1 VPREFL
7 FVYGTLRSEF
17 DNPFARRLRAEARL
31 VGRATVVGSIFRV
44 AEYPG
49 FWPEPAGEVHGEV
62 YRLSSPATLQA
73 LDEYEGPEYE
83 RVGTTVST
91 GESVWIYRFERQPP
105 PALRIAS
112 GDFCAP

>member
-1 VPREFL
+1 VYELL

-31 VGRATVVGSIFRV
+31 LGRATVVGSIYRV

-49 FWPEPAGEVHGEV
+49 FWPEPAGVVHGEV
-62 YRLSSPATLQA
+62 YELMSPGTLQA
-73 LDEYEGPEYE
+73 LDEYEGQQYE
-83 RVGTTVST
+83 RVAATVST
-91 GESVWIYRFERQPP
+91 GERVWIYRFERQPP
-105 PALRIAS
+105 LALRIAS

>member
-1 VPREFL
+1 VHELL

-17 DNPFARRLRAEARL
+17 DNPFALRLRLEARL
-31 VGRATVVGSIFRV
+31 VGRATVAGSIYRV

-49 FWPEPAGEVHGEV
+49 YWPEPAGEVHGEV
-62 YRLSSPATLQA
+62 YELLGPATLQA

-83 RVGTTVST
+83 RVAATVST
-91 GESVWIYRFERQPP
+91 GERVWIYRFERQP
-105 PALRIAS
+105 ALDRRIAS